1 MMKIWQ
7 WKLLKLRQ
15 ILVVRQTISF
25 TITLDTWII
34 LLITVVLI

>member
-15 ILVVRQTISF
+15 ILVVRQRISF